1 MFDTYTNIFCNHC
14 LQQIRFQHMMSSR
27 AVDVEDCREHIILMH
42 LFTKIVVASCFE
54 NPQSFSVSSIY
65 ARDVEL
71 KEDHTFPV
79 LWDHDEKKV
88 YFLDALYHKTT
99 QVVHPIIENQT
110 RNPVA
115 HRKLGEG
122 GWAYSCTGSAYY
134 KRGCSEEVE
143 NKKLEFQPTSFSASM
158 VNNVTQFSKSLF
170 MYGLQIDKYEPG
182 EVVAAIADDAYQK
195 QRKQALRSSNICR
208 SQSIQVPVSV

>member
-1 MFDTYTNIFCNHC
+1 M
-14 LQQIRFQHMMSSR
+14 
-27 AVDVEDCREHIILMH
+27 
-42 LFTKIVVASCFE
+42 
-54 NPQSFSVSSIY
+54 SSIY

-71 KEDHTFPV
+71 EEDHTFPV
-79 LWDHDEKKV
+79 LWGHDEQKV

-110 RNPVA
+110 R
-115 HRKLGEG
+115 KTGEG

-143 NKKLEFQPTSFSASM
+143 NKKVEFQPTSFSASM
-158 VNNVTQFSKSLF
+158 VNNVTEFSGSLF
-170 MYGLQIDKYEPG
+170 MYGLRIETYKPE